1 MKDLDKELCEL
12 LGGTYIPAQ
21 GKYPANMID
30 EYCSGTDDL
39 EIKVSQI
46 KTVILEALKA
56 EMPKRKKSVENM
68 GNEMGGSF
76 IGDDYNELYRAEDFG
91 YNQAIDDCLKVCNK
105 LLGDSK

>member
-1 MKDLDKELCEL
+1 MNKIDKELYKIVNDIVAL
-12 LGGTYIPAQ
+12 
-21 GKYPANMID
+21 
-30 EYCSGTDDL
+30 GTDHSNNPPAAQN
-39 EIKVSQI
+39 EAEAIVQI

-91 YNQAIDDCLKVCNK
+91 YNQAIYDCLEVINK
-105 LLGDSK
+105 LLGDSNAE